1 MYFQITTRCNMT
13 CAHCCFSANNRGDN
27 MSHETFIKALEL
39 TEHLGEIVTIGGGE
53 PTVHPDFFTF
63 LDKTMEFYARGR
75 IEMPPL
81 VVTNGKLVTKARKL
95 LEYVEQERPV
105 YVELSQDEYHD
116 PIRPE
121 IVQAFQH
128 HERQRR
134 NYARFGGAHRE
145 GGAGIRT
152 VKNIQPVGRAA
163 EPARGIPITVVGAPC
178 CCEDMLVDPFGNVF
192 SCGCKTHLLG
202 NIYEDWSVFEGFDR
216 DEAHY
221 GGGLPA
227 REHARLPAP
236 IADAA

>member
-13 CAHCCFSANNRGDN
+13 CAHCCFSANNKGDN
-27 MSHETFIKALEL
+27 MSRETFLKALEL
-39 TEHLGEIVTIGGGE
+39 AESFGEYVTIGGGE
-53 PTVHPDFFTF
+53 PTVHPEFFDY
-63 LDKTMEFYARGR
+63 LDKT
-75 IEMPPL
+75 IERYHKGYIDMPPL

-95 LEYVEQERPV
+95 LEYIEEEQPV
-105 YVELSQDEYHD
+105 FVDLSLDEYHD

-121 IVQAFQH
+121 IENAFKAYD
-128 HERQRR
+128 RIRR
-134 NYARFGGAHRE
+134 ENARFGGRHVE

-202 NIYEDWSVFEGFDR
+202 NVYEDWSVFENFDR
-216 DEAHY
+216 EEAHY
-221 GGGLPA
+221 GGGLPDRA
-227 REHARLPAP
+227 HARLPAP
-236 IADAA
+236 LADAA